1 MLLNISNK
9 NEHEPWLFSG
19 TLKLLVE
26 TIAMDVV
33 KEPGDSSK
41 NFIFSRQNS

>member
-26 TIAMDVV
+26 TIAIDDT
-33 KEPGDSSK
+33 KEPGDSS
-41 NFIFSRQNS
+41 